1 MKCELC
7 EEKDNHI
14 TGKSIRTTEFK
25 ETYGYS
31 SNKLV
36 GYNDYLNLFILKGK
50 KDEKA
55 GLMIENI
62 IGARY
67 IDINYCP
74 FCGRKLNNLG
84 DDDCE

>member
-1 MKCELC
+1 MKCEYC
-7 EEKDNHI
+7 DEKDNHI

-31 SNKLV
+31 SRKLV
-36 GYNDYLNLFILKGK
+36 DYIDYLNLFILKGAS
-50 KDEKA
+50 DEKA
-55 GLMIENI
+55 GLMIENT

-74 FCGRKLNNLG
+74 FCGRKLV
-84 DDDCE
+84 D